1 MAFKTL
7 YAAEDFDDLD
17 EFFDCGSVDFF
28 VVWRRFAKLQDS
40 ESSKKNNQKQWW
52 WFLQYQDV
60 SWCTVWTMKSS
71 KLQDFSKA
79 PMVIFPAP
87 GCFPVYRLT
96 SESSKENQSRA
107 VMVIFPVLGCFPVY
121 RLTVSQARKI
131 NQKSLLPLPIKICK
145 RSKTKEQVWCELTLS
160 LLDTYKWDILR
171 NNSIGKQ

>member
-7 YAAEDFDDLD
+7 YATEDFDDLD

-28 VVWRRFAKLQDS
+28 VVWRRFAK
-40 ESSKKNNQKQWW
+40 QWW
-52 WFLQYQDV
+52 WFLQYQGV

-131 NQKSLLPLPIKICK
+131 NQKSLLPLHIKICK
-145 RSKTKEQVWCELTLS
+145 RSKTKERVWCDLTLS
-160 LLDTYKWDILR
+160 LFDTYKGDVLR